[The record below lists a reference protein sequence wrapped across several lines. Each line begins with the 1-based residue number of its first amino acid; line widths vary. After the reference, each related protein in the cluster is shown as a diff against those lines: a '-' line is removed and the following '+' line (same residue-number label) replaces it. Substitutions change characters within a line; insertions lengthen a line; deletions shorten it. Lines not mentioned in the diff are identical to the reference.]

1 MASNQ
6 EESQENNK
14 VTWTNEMTHTLL
26 KCIIVEK
33 QSKDE
38 GNRFFNLS
46 QKENIVKKLNEQFG
60 IEMSWKHAKNR
71 WDYLKKF
78 YNMYKMNPEN
88 PRLGTNFFE
97 YVAQL
102 DEIFGDY

>member
-1 MASNQ
+1 
-6 EESQENNK
+6 
-14 VTWTNEMTHTLL
+14 MTHTLL
-26 KCIIVEK
+26 ECIIVEK

-38 GNRFFNLS
+38 GNRFFNLF

-60 IEMSWKHAKNR
+60 IKMNWKHAKNR

-88 PRLGTNFFE
+88 SRLGTNFFE

>member
-46 QKENIVKKLNEQFG
+46 QKENIVKKLNEQF
-60 IEMSWKHAKNR
+60 
-71 WDYLKKF
+71 
-78 YNMYKMNPEN
+78 
-88 PRLGTNFFE
+88 
-97 YVAQL
+97 
-102 DEIFGDY
+102 

>member
-14 VTWTNEMTHTLL
+14 VTWTNEMPHTLL
-26 KCIIVEK
+26 QCIIVEK

-46 QKENIVKKLNEQFG
+46 QKANIVKKLNEQFK

-71 WDYLKKF
+71 WDNLKKF

-88 PRLGTNFFE
+88 PRLRTIFFD
-97 YVAQL
+97 YAQL
-102 DEIFGDY
+102 DDIFGDY

>member
-6 EESQENNK
+6 EESQENNLQR
-14 VTWTNEMTHTLL
+14 TNEMTHTLL
-26 KCIIVEK
+26 ECIIVEK

-60 IEMSWKHAKNR
+60 IEMS
-71 WDYLKKF
+71 
-78 YNMYKMNPEN
+78 
-88 PRLGTNFFE
+88 
-97 YVAQL
+97 
-102 DEIFGDY
+102 